1 MNRDNEPVE
10 KFLKGLSLPEY
21 ESEEH
26 RRRLRGR
33 VLARLEA
40 GRSARRSRGW
50 KTAALLLGLL
60 CAAGA
65 ATEVAKVAIQANRV
79 RFEGRGR
86 DGSDHF
92 KTEPR
97 TPDDDQNSG
106 GNITSSGNGELD
118 AADIERLRMHFEVI
132 EVLRQKKAGELEGV
146 TDVTVNGRFLLRTFQ
161 VGYVLA
167 DGRAKATGE
176 GDSEAAQSPPV
187 ARIEDEERQIAAL
200 REQGRREVDMIIETE
215 HSMASSSA
223 R

>member
-21 ESEEH
+21 EPEEH

-40 GRSARRSRGW
+40 DRSARFGRGW

-65 ATEVAKVAIQANRV
+65 VTEVAKVAIEANRV
-79 RFEGRGR
+79 RFEGRGH

-92 KTEPR
+92 KTALR
-97 TPDDDQNSG
+97 TPDGDQNSG
-106 GNITSSGNGELD
+106 GSIASSGNGELD
-118 AADIERLRMHFEVI
+118 AAGIERLRLHFEEI
-132 EVLRQKKAGELEGV
+132 EVLRQKEAGELEGA
-146 TDVTVNGRFLLRTFQ
+146 TDVAVNGKFLLSTFQ
-161 VGYVLA
+161 VRYVLA
-167 DGRAKATGE
+167 DGRTKAMDDGYP
-176 GDSEAAQSPPV
+176 DAAQSLPV
-187 ARIEDEERQIAAL
+187 ARTEDGEWQIASL
-200 REQGRREVDMIIETE
+200 RKQDRREVDMIIETE

>member
-1 MNRDNEPVE
+1 MNRDNKPVE

-40 GRSARRSRGW
+40 DRSARFGRGW

-65 ATEVAKVAIQANRV
+65 ATEVAKVAIEANRI
-79 RFEGRGR
+79 RLEGRGR

-92 KTEPR
+92 KTALR
-97 TPDDDQNSG
+97 TPDGDQNSG
-106 GNITSSGNGELD
+106 GSIASSDNSELD
-118 AADIERLRMHFEVI
+118 AAGIERLRLHFEEI
-132 EVLRQKKAGELEGV
+132 EVLRQKEAGELEGA
-146 TDVTVNGRFLLRTFQ
+146 TDVAVNGKFLLSTFQ
-161 VGYVLA
+161 VRYVLA
-167 DGRAKATGE
+167 DGRTKTMDDGYP
-176 GDSEAAQSPPV
+176 DAAQSLPV
-187 ARIEDEERQIAAL
+187 ARTEDGEWQIASL
-200 REQGRREVDMIIETE
+200 RKQDRREVDMIIETE

>member
-1 MNRDNEPVE
+1 MNMDNEPVE

-40 GRSARRSRGW
+40 DRSARFGRGW

-65 ATEVAKVAIQANRV
+65 ATEVAKVAIEANRV
-79 RFEGRGR
+79 RLEGRGR
-86 DGSDHF
+86 DGSGHF

-97 TPDDDQNSG
+97 TPDDDQNAG
-106 GNITSSGNGELD
+106 GSITSSGNGELD
-118 AADIERLRMHFEVI
+118 AAGIERLRLHFEEI
-132 EVLRQKKAGELEGV
+132 EVLRQKV
-146 TDVTVNGRFLLRTFQ
+146 
-161 VGYVLA
+161 
-167 DGRAKATGE
+167 
-176 GDSEAAQSPPV
+176 
-187 ARIEDEERQIAAL
+187 EERQFAAL
-200 REQGRREVDMIIETE
+200 REQSRREVDMIIETE
-215 HSMASSSA
+215 HSMAISSA